1 MTSAKDAL
9 AALGLSVDEA
19 IETDKKLKQKVAR
32 DSRVCLCGH
41 AVNKH
46 TVVNG
51 IVMCTPSRMNCPCKN
66 CRPVIEVDDTRLFLR
81 KTTGPGYEHALVR
94 GIAAL
99 HEVGKGMKWIEPP
112 KCDRCSTS
120 EGRIQPV
127 PITTGKT
134 VAYEATG
141 RDALLCDKCLGE
153 I

>member
-1 MTSAKDAL
+1 MTSAKDGL

-19 IETDKKLKQKVAR
+19 VETDAKLKKKVCR
-32 DSRVCLCGH
+32 DPRICICGH

-51 IVMCTPSRMNCPCKN
+51 IVMCNPSRMNCPCKSV
-66 CRPVIEVDDTRLFLR
+66 RPVIEVDDTRRFLR
-81 KTTGPGYEHALVR
+81 KTTGPGYEHALIR

-99 HEVGKGMKWIEPP
+99 HEIGKGMRWIEPP
-112 KCDRCSTS
+112 KCDRCSAT
-120 EGRIQPV
+120 EGRIVPV
-127 PITTGKT
+127 PITAGKT

-141 RDALLCDKCLGE
+141 RDALLCEKCLGE